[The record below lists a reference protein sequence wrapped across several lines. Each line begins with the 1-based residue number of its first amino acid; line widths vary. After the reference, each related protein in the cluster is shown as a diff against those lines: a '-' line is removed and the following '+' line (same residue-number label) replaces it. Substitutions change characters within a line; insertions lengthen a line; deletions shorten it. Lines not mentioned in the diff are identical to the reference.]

1 MKKNLLLKSV
11 VGFGLGIVLGVVS
24 NKIDDMIMQKEME
37 RQIFKR
43 ASEMTFEHPFANLK

>member
-11 VGFGLGIVLGVVS
+11 AGFGLGIVLGVVS

-37 RQIFKR
+37 KQILKR
-43 ASEMTFEHPFANLK
+43 ASEITFEHPFANLK